1 MSKREQR
8 AWLTRATS
16 TVGRPRKS
24 ALSSSAAFVLEVEK
38 ENRESGFALVRTVRG
53 WAVAY
58 KPVQGR
64 VAQTIDEWV
73 SWEDADRAFTRL
85 IAEHVR
91 GERA

>member
-38 ENRESGFALVRTVRG
+38 EDRASGFALVRTVRG

-64 VAQTIDEWV
+64 VAQTIDEWGDR
-73 SWEDADRAFTRL
+73 EDAELAFTRL
-85 IAEHVR
+85 LAEHAK
-91 GERA
+91 ERRI